1 MSLLGRIRTNWR
13 ILLLVVL
20 LLASMFFL
28 FVPGAPI
35 TGAAADSGGSNN
47 ATAAVSNIQFG
58 IDLAGGARISAP
70 PHGYIATDVQVTDQ
84 NDQAIKQAITNTT
97 TAEEE
102 DIVTSVAYGSRS
114 GFPSDAVEV
123 RADVER
129 AAFLQGLQ
137 NAGLDVQN
145 GDIRHGVS
153 KYTLDEIIATVDDRL
168 GETGFGGS
176 TVTRA
181 QSPNEPRDRVQIESP
196 GQTIDGL
203 KNLLDSQGEVAIV
216 AYYPGENGTGAQNET
231 LLTQKDFEAGSV
243 DTEGPR
249 PAVPVTLTQSAAAE
263 MTQSMQESGFAEGSL
278 NTANA
283 CNTNDLQP
291 GEYCLLTQVDGE
303 TVYSSPLSPDLA
315 NSFIDGSFTDSRQF
329 IVEAPDIS
337 TAQDLLIDMR
347 AGALP
352 TTLDF
357 DESTEEMVSPTL
369 AEDFRRN
376 SLITGLLAVLAVVLT
391 VFARYGDPR
400 VAVPMAAT
408 ALSEVVILLGF
419 AAAIGWA
426 IELSHVAGFIAVIG
440 TGVDDLIIIADEV
453 KAQGEVTSQ
462 RVFQNRFRKA
472 FWVIGAAAATTII
485 AMSPLAILDLGQL
498 RGFAIITILGVLLGV
513 AVSRPAY
520 GSILRSLTTDSN
532 RRS

>member
-1 MSLLGRIRTNWR
+1 MSLLARIRTNWR

-35 TGAAADSGGSNN
+35 AGAAADSGGSNN
-47 ATAAVSNIQFG
+47 ATAGISNIQFG

-70 PHGYIATDVQVTDQ
+70 AHGYIATDVGVTEQ
-84 NDQAIKQAITNTT
+84 NQQEIKQSVANATNAS
-97 TAEEE
+97 AE
-102 DIVTSVAYGSRS
+102 DVITSVDYGSRS

-123 RADVER
+123 RAEVNR
-129 AAFLQGLQ
+129 SAFLAGLQ
-137 NAGLDVQN
+137 DAGLDAQN

-153 KYTLDEIIATVDDRL
+153 EYTLDQIIQTVDDRL

-181 QSPNEPRDRVQIESP
+181 QSPNEPRDRVQIEAP
-196 GQTIDGL
+196 GQTLEGL
-203 KNLLDSQGEVAIV
+203 EEILAPQGEVAIV
-216 AYYPGENGTGAQNET
+216 AYYPGENGSQNET
-231 LLTQKDFEAGSV
+231 LVTQEEFEAGNLRT
-243 DTEGPR
+243 DR
-249 PAVPVTLTQSAAAE
+249 QLPAVPVTLTPSAAE
-263 MTQSMQESGFAEGSL
+263 EVVQFMQESGFAQGSQ
-278 NTANA
+278 NTASV
-283 CNTNDLQP
+283 CNPNDLQN
-291 GEYCLLTQVDGE
+291 GEYCLLTTVDGE
-303 TVYSSPLSPDLA
+303 VVYSSSVSDDLA
-315 NSFIDGSFTDSRQF
+315 ASFQDGTFTETRQF
-329 IVEAPDIS
+329 VVEAPDIS
-337 TAQDLLIDMR
+337 TAQNLLINMR

-357 DESTEEMVSPTL
+357 EASTQDLVSPTL

-376 SLITGLLAVLAVVLT
+376 SMLTGVLAVIAVVVT
-391 VFARYGDPR
+391 VFARYGDPK

-426 IELSHVAGFIAVIG
+426 LELSHVAGFIAVIG

-453 KAQGEVTSQ
+453 KAQGDVTSQ

-472 FWVIGAAAATTII
+472 FWVIGAAAATTIV

-498 RGFAIITILGVLLGV
+498 RGFAIITILGVLLGI

-520 GSILRSLTTDSN
+520 GSILRSLTTDSVK
-532 RRS
+532 RS